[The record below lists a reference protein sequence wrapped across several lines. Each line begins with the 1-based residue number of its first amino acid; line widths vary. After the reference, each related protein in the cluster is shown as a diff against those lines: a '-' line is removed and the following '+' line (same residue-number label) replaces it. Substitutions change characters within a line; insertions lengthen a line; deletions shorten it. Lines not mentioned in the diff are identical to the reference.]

1 MDHKLEGKFLFWHI
15 VFYFSIAV
23 LTTWLIL
30 KMIGIIQTPFWL
42 QYGIPI
48 ASVIVG
54 VCALYQNMFSSIR
67 DLAVGQAILTTKVT
81 HLEKKVDHLDED
93 VEELKTD
100 MVKMKGTLEYL
111 TKDMVKVKGK
121 LSIA

>member
-1 MDHKLEGKFLFWHI
+1 MDHKLAGKFLFWHI

-23 LTTWLIL
+23 LTIWLIL
-30 KMIGIIQTPFWL
+30 KMAGVIQTPFWL

-54 VCALYQNMFSSIR
+54 SCALYQNMFSSIR

-81 HLEKKVDHLDED
+81 HLEKKVDHLD
-93 VEELKTD
+93 
-100 MVKMKGTLEYL
+100 
-111 TKDMVKVKGK
+111 DMVKVKGDLVMVKGK
-121 LSIA
+121 LNIA